1 LRSFSTL
8 LVERPGNAAV
18 FLLYKIKIQWYDRR
32 CQIVPGRQVR
42 NTGKECLLLLLAII
56 YIAFISLG
64 LPDSLLGAAWPVMY
78 GELGVPISY
87 AGIVTMIIAAGT
99 IVSSLLSDW
108 LMRKVGAGVI
118 TAVSVFM
125 TAAALFGFSA
135 SHSFLL
141 LCLWAV
147 PYGLGAGAVDAALN
161 NYVALHFSSRHMNW
175 LHCFWSVGAAASPYI
190 MSYCLTGGFG
200 WNNGYRS
207 VAVVQTI
214 LTAALFLSLPL
225 WKRRRLEGAE
235 GESAAKA
242 LSLPRAVKIKGVP
255 FVLIMFFGYCAL
267 EQAAGLWASSYLVQF
282 RGVDTDTAAWSAS
295 LFYLGIAAGRF
306 LCGFVAERLGDRRLI
321 RIGILTMIGGV
332 LLIALPVPY
341 DAFTLAG
348 LLIVGLGCAP
358 VYPSVIHSTPA
369 NFGKENSQA
378 IIGIQM
384 ASAYVGTTFMPPLF
398 GLIAAHIHIGLY
410 PAFLLALAVLMLCMS
425 EKLNRTVA
433 KRQEGEARKE
443 TAEQEAENA

>member
-1 LRSFSTL
+1 M
-8 LVERPGNAAV
+8 
-18 FLLYKIKIQWYDRR
+18 
-32 CQIVPGRQVR
+32 
-42 NTGKECLLLLLAII
+42 LLAII

-78 GELGVPISY
+78 GELGIPISY

-242 LSLPRAVKIKGVP
+242 LSLPRAIKIKGVP

-295 LFYLGIAAGRF
+295 LFYLGITAGRF

-410 PAFLLALAVLMLCMS
+410 PVFLLALAVLMLCMS

-433 KRQEGEARKE
+433 KRQEGEAHKE
-443 TAEQEAENA
+443 RAEQEAENA

>member
-1 LRSFSTL
+1 M
-8 LVERPGNAAV
+8 
-18 FLLYKIKIQWYDRR
+18 
-32 CQIVPGRQVR
+32 
-42 NTGKECLLLLLAII
+42 LLAII

-78 GELGVPISY
+78 EELGVPISY

-410 PAFLLALAVLMLCMS
+410 PAILLALALLMLCMS

>member
-1 LRSFSTL
+1 M
-8 LVERPGNAAV
+8 
-18 FLLYKIKIQWYDRR
+18 
-32 CQIVPGRQVR
+32 
-42 NTGKECLLLLLAII
+42 LLAII

-99 IVSSLLSDW
+99 IASSLLSDW

>member
-1 LRSFSTL
+1 M
-8 LVERPGNAAV
+8 
-18 FLLYKIKIQWYDRR
+18 
-32 CQIVPGRQVR
+32 
-42 NTGKECLLLLLAII
+42 LLAII

-78 GELGVPISY
+78 EELGVPISY

-410 PAFLLALAVLMLCMS
+410 PAFLLALALLMLCMS

-433 KRQEGEARKE
+433 KRQVGEARKE

>member
-1 LRSFSTL
+1 MKNMPCF
-8 LVERPGNAAV
+8 

>member
-1 LRSFSTL
+1 M
-8 LVERPGNAAV
+8 
-18 FLLYKIKIQWYDRR
+18 
-32 CQIVPGRQVR
+32 
-42 NTGKECLLLLLAII
+42 LLAII

-78 GELGVPISY
+78 EELGVPISY

-125 TAAALFGFSA
+125 TAAALFGFFA

-410 PAFLLALAVLMLCMS
+410 PAFLLALALLMLCMS

>member
-1 LRSFSTL
+1 M
-8 LVERPGNAAV
+8 
-18 FLLYKIKIQWYDRR
+18 
-32 CQIVPGRQVR
+32 
-42 NTGKECLLLLLAII
+42 LLAII

-267 EQAAGLWASSYLVQF
+267 EQAAGLWSSSYLVQF

>member
-1 LRSFSTL
+1 
-8 LVERPGNAAV
+8 VERPGNAAV

-78 GELGVPISY
+78 EELGVPISY

>member
-1 LRSFSTL
+1 M
-8 LVERPGNAAV
+8 
-18 FLLYKIKIQWYDRR
+18 
-32 CQIVPGRQVR
+32 
-42 NTGKECLLLLLAII
+42 LLAII

-78 GELGVPISY
+78 EELGVPISY

-295 LFYLGIAAGRF
+295 LFYLCIAAGRF

>member
-1 LRSFSTL
+1 M
-8 LVERPGNAAV
+8 
-18 FLLYKIKIQWYDRR
+18 
-32 CQIVPGRQVR
+32 
-42 NTGKECLLLLLAII
+42 LLAII

-358 VYPSVIHSTPA
+358 VYTSVIHSTPA

-443 TAEQEAENA
+443 RAEQEAENA

>member
-1 LRSFSTL
+1 M
-8 LVERPGNAAV
+8 
-18 FLLYKIKIQWYDRR
+18 
-32 CQIVPGRQVR
+32 
-42 NTGKECLLLLLAII
+42 LLAII

-78 GELGVPISY
+78 EELGVPISY

-175 LHCFWSVGAAASPYI
+175 LHCFWSIGAAASPYI

-443 TAEQEAENA
+443 RAEQEAENA